1 MFDSAEYDEL
11 VQTVERLQNSIILD
25 LWTIAEKDAE
35 AARLLSEM
43 RPYIVDEPYH
53 AEAEPS
59 PEPIDD
65 DEPFDPSDH
74 QLLKIRQ
81 VIRLPELGGH
91 VSEKAIRSAVE
102 TGALVPI
109 RGGPKG
115 KLFLFKRQMINEWI
129 SSCQQTRISSSEMPA
144 TTKPVASRT
153 ARPGLSMMDRA
164 ELARDAARMTR
175 QAQSRR

>member
-1 MFDSAEYDEL
+1 MLDSAEYDDL
-11 VQTVERLQNSIILD
+11 VQTVERLQNGIMLD

-43 RPYIVDEPYH
+43 RPYVASEPCQTEVEPDPVD
-53 AEAEPS
+53 
-59 PEPIDD
+59 PED
-65 DEPFDPSDH
+65 DEPFDPSDN

-115 KLFLFKRQMINEWI
+115 KLILFKRPMINEWI
-129 SSCQQTRISSSEMPA
+129 SSCQQTRTSSSAMPA
-144 TTKPVASRT
+144 TTKPVASHT